1 MLLPVFLTRGRGAI
15 VPRELGVLHAELLME
30 DLFLEESPGWCQ
42 HRPWLQKH
50 KSDDHNGSLRT
61 ISASCTNNKS
71 NIT

>member
-42 HRPWLQKH
+42 HRPWLQ
-50 KSDDHNGSLRT
+50 STRVT
-61 ISASCTNNKS
+61 ITMALFVRSPPVAQ
-71 NIT
+71 